1 MLMKSELNDYMENSH
16 FVCFH
21 CPVVGSRE
29 SASRSMAAGKPAAP
43 LIRAQSWPRW
53 LACLQTVLVT
63 TVAIAFPAFSAVA
76 ASVFTLTNV
85 ALPGVAYS
93 SVVCGDFNNDG
104 KPDVLLTGA
113 DGSFNPICQF
123 WQNRSSGLFSNLN
136 AALPGLS
143 SSAVAL
149 GDFDND
155 GRLDLFLTGFAGV
168 DASSFPIY
176 LSQVWHN
183 LGNGNFT
190 NVQAGLPGVNTGAV
204 ALGDFDNDGR
214 LDILLTGYS
223 STGAVAQVWRNLG
236 NGKFTN
242 CNVGLPGVL
251 YSSVAVGDYD
261 NDGKLDI
268 LLTGTPNGFG
278 SAAIIQLWRN
288 LGNGIFTNI
297 SVDLPGVS
305 QGAVAFGDFDQD
317 GGLDILLTGYSKTG
331 AVCQVWRNLG
341 NGSFTN
347 MNVGLPGVYQSSV
360 ALGDYDNDGKLD
372 IVLAGVDIHTNSIF
386 QVWRNTGNWVFTNIS
401 AGLPGIHSG
410 SLAWADFDNDG
421 RLDLLLAGLDNTG
434 NPMLQVYH
442 NNTASSNASIPR
454 LNSRKTLG
462 NGGYQLSF
470 DGQIGFG
477 YRVWASTDLTQW
489 TTLGAPNEGSP
500 ASFQFSDF
508 SAPSLHSRFYRL
520 TKP

>member
-1 MLMKSELNDYMENSH
+1 
-16 FVCFH
+16 
-21 CPVVGSRE
+21 
-29 SASRSMAAGKPAAP
+29 MAAAKPAAP
-43 LIRAQSWPRW
+43 LIRARSWPRW
-53 LACLQTVLVT
+53 IACLKPVAAA
-63 TVAIAFPAFSAVA
+63 TVAIACSAFSAAA
-76 ASVFTLTNV
+76 ASAFTLTNV
-85 ALPGVAYS
+85 ALPAVAYS
-93 SVVCGDFNNDG
+93 SVVCGDFSNDG
-104 KPDVLLTGA
+104 RPDVLLTGA
-113 DGSFNPICQF
+113 DASFNPICQV

-143 SSAVAL
+143 SSAVAR

-155 GRLDLFLTGFAGV
+155 GRPDLLITGFAGV

-190 NVQAGLPGVNTGAV
+190 NAQAGLPGVNTGAV

-242 CNVGLPGVL
+242 LNVGLPGVL
-251 YSSVAVGDYD
+251 YSAVAVGDYD

-278 SAAIIQLWRN
+278 SAAITQLWRN
-288 LGNGIFTNI
+288 LGHGIFTNI

-305 QGAVAFGDFDQD
+305 QGAVAWGDFDQD
-317 GGLDILLTGYSKTG
+317 GRLDILLTGYSKTG

-372 IVLAGVDIHTNSIF
+372 IVLAGVDIHSNSICE
-386 QVWRNTGNWVFTNIS
+386 VWCNTGNWVFTNLS
-401 AGLPGIHSG
+401 AGLPGVHSG

-454 LNSRKTLG
+454 LNGLKTLG
-462 NGGYQLSF
+462 NGACQLSF
-470 DGQIGFG
+470 GGQLGFG
-477 YRVWASTDLTQW
+477 YTVWASTSLTQW
-489 TTLGAPNEGSP
+489 TALGAPNEGSP
-500 ASFQFSDF
+500 PSFQFSDF
-508 SAPSLHSRFYRL
+508 SAPSLRPRFYRL
-520 TKP
+520 SRP